1 MALTVMTYNIRNGGG
16 SRLDDI
22 LGIVDAHRP
31 DLLALQELR
40 GWDNGRGRR
49 LAQAA
54 AALGMTGHLARATL
68 GMPVAVLV
76 RPPGRVRR
84 HRVVGLPLHHAASI
98 VEVDT
103 DRGPLTVT
111 SAHLNPFSASRRRH
125 EAARLAR
132 ETSPATGMAL
142 LMGDLNALAP
152 DTDHTARLAAM
163 PSLYRAR
170 HVRRHV
176 PGTADTR
183 AIETLHAAGY
193 RDLWTA
199 AGSHG
204 RPRTA
209 PTTRGGGREFAAD
222 GMRIDY
228 ILGSDPLAALCTH
241 CEPLTGGPSESASDH
256 YPVLATLDLSWPVP

>member
-22 LGIVDAHRP
+22 LGVIDAHRP

-40 GWDNGRGRR
+40 GWDNNGARR
-49 LAQAA
+49 LANVA

-68 GMPVAVLV
+68 GMPVAMLV

-84 HRVVGLPLHHAASI
+84 HRVLRLPLHHAASI

-111 SAHLNPFSASRRRH
+111 SAHLNPFSSSRRRH
-125 EAARLAR
+125 EAARVAR
-132 ETSPATGMAL
+132 ETAPASGMAL
-142 LMGDLNALAP
+142 LMGDLNALDP
-152 DTDHTARLAAM
+152 DTDHTARLGAM

-170 HVRRHV
+170 HIRRRR
-176 PGTADTR
+176 PAEADTR
-183 AIETLHAAGY
+183 AIETLHTAGY
-193 RDLWTA
+193 RDLWAA
-199 AGSHG
+199 AGAPG
-204 RPRTA
+204 RPFTA

-228 ILGSDPLAALCTH
+228 LLGSDPLASLCTG
-241 CEPLTGGPSESASDH
+241 CTTITGGAAESASDH
-256 YPVLATLDLSWPVP
+256 YPVVATLDLSWPA